1 MQRLSESSQMIVG
14 LPPQALNNTNVTGR
28 YINVE
33 AGRSL
38 RAVLIGGAMATTK
51 TSKIELFQAINSAGG
66 SAKAI
71 TSASAT
77 ITADTLVTEA
87 TVALAAVANTDYI
100 TINGLAFTKAAG
112 TDAALRTFAN
122 AAGLVT
128 CVNHA
133 TYGVPGVSASDAGTD
148 VTLYADQAAD
158 APKAITAVATNVA
171 GTITVAT
178 TAAQAYVDLVLG
190 LLDHAN
196 GFDHVAAK
204 VTTTANTVVGV
215 VFDFYDRRYL
225 VDQEVGAAAVV

>member
-1 MQRLSESSQMIVG
+1 MQRLSDSSQMIVG
-14 LPPQALNNTNVTGR
+14 LPPQALNSTNVTGR

-38 RAVLIGGAMATTK
+38 RAWLIGGAMAATK
-51 TSKIELFQAINSAGG
+51 TSKLELFQAINSAGG

-77 ITADTLVTEA
+77 ITANTLVTEA
-87 TVALAAVANTDYI
+87 TVALATAANTDI
-100 TINGLAFTKAAG
+100 VTINGLAFTMAAA
-112 TDAALRTFAN
+112 TDASAREFAD

-133 TYGVPGVSASDAGTD
+133 TYGVPGVAASDSGTD

-158 APKAITAVATNVA
+158 APKAITVSKTEVA
-171 GTITVAT
+171 GTITLAT

-215 VFDFYDRRYL
+215 VFDFYDRRYV
-225 VDQEVGAAAVV
+225 VDQEVGAYAVV